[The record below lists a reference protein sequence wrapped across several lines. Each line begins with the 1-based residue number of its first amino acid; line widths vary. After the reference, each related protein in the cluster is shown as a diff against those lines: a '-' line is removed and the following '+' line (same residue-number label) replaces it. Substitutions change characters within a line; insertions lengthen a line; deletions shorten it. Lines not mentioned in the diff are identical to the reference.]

1 MACYPH
7 KKTFFFFK
15 RIPQGTINA
24 CFLTWATVTILG
36 RFPVIFTLT
45 FLDLGLVKEC
55 CHPCFIPIWRAV
67 QRLMTVT
74 SSKTNTQKCVSL
86 LWQIAI
92 SGEVKGSSHHILL
105 ELHMCQCDNAKTH
118 DHGLVRKI
126 PGILGTNETLSWHKF
141 NTDFCS
147 FVVGLLKVQCGGL
160 WIVIAEIHT
169 LCT

>member
-105 ELHMCQCDNAKTH
+105 ELHMCQCDNAKTREIWYH
-118 DHGLVRKI
+118 RTI
-126 PGILGTNETLSWHKF
+126 ILGRNSILISENITIRKKIFWKY
-141 NTDFCS
+141 DFS
-147 FVVGLLKVQCGGL
+147 IFLPQNWVEVVPIFWPEWLF
-160 WIVIAEIHT
+160 
-169 LCT
+169 